1 MSWTGLAPPGAFS
14 LTGPSAVFADIE
26 SAIRGTKG
34 VSRVTSSGLLH
45 TKACTLKRRGQ
56 VKERAMSLPVRSSR
70 KRDQTSQQ
78 NELADSAAR
87 RVQRPAPLRQAVY
100 DAIVELIVQGTLQ
113 RGQHLVEK
121 ELAEYLGV
129 SRQPVREALQRLQ
142 TDGWI
147 ELRPAQGA
155 FVHIP
160 SEEEV
165 DQLLG
170 VRTVLETYSARLA
183 AERATPEDVNQLWE
197 LQQDGLDALAAND
210 SEGSVTANAALHAL
224 ITTLTGNTVLAE
236 HIGLVERKWRW
247 YYLPIA
253 QPRGQ
258 DAWSEHA
265 ELIKAIAAGDA
276 ERASDIMSRHTERTR
291 QVYHEQRLAKGDT
304 E

>member
-1 MSWTGLAPPGAFS
+1 
-14 LTGPSAVFADIE
+14 
-26 SAIRGTKG
+26 
-34 VSRVTSSGLLH
+34 
-45 TKACTLKRRGQ
+45 
-56 VKERAMSLPVRSSR
+56 MSLPARSPR

-78 NELADSAAR
+78 TVLVDSAAR

-100 DAIVELIVQGTLQ
+100 DAIVELIVHGTLQ
-113 RGQHLVEK
+113 RGQHLVES

-155 FVHIP
+155 FVHTP
-160 SEEEV
+160 SEDEV
-165 DQLLG
+165 DHLLG

-183 AERATPEDVNQLWE
+183 AERATPEDVNRLWE
-197 LQQDGLDALAAND
+197 LQQDGLDALAADD
-210 SEGSVTANAALHAL
+210 SEGSVAANAALHGT
-224 ITTLTGNTVLAE
+224 ITALTGNTVLAE

-253 QPRGQ
+253 QPRGH

-291 QVYHEQRLAKGDT
+291 QVYHEQRLAKADA

>member
-1 MSWTGLAPPGAFS
+1 MSVPAPSP
-14 LTGPSAVFADIE
+14 
-26 SAIRGTKG
+26 
-34 VSRVTSSGLLH
+34 
-45 TKACTLKRRGQ
+45 
-56 VKERAMSLPVRSSR
+56 R
-70 KRDQTSQQ
+70 KRDQTSRQ
-78 NELADSAAR
+78 NVLADSAAR

-100 DAIVELIVQGTLQ
+100 DAIVELIVHGTLQ
-113 RGQHLVEK
+113 RGQHLVEN

-147 ELRPAQGA
+147 DLRPAQGA
-155 FVHIP
+155 FVHTP
-160 SEEEV
+160 SEDEV

-183 AERATPEDVNQLWE
+183 AENATAADVNRLWE
-197 LQQDGLDALAAND
+197 LQQDGLNALAAND
-210 SEGSVTANAALHAL
+210 SEGLVAANAALHAH
-224 ITTLTGNTVLAE
+224 INAIAGNTVLAR
-236 HIGLVERKWRW
+236 HIGLVERRWRW

-258 DAWSEHA
+258 SAWTEHA

-276 ERASDIMSRHTERTR
+276 DLASSIMNRHTDRTR
-291 QVYHEQRLAKGDT
+291 QVYHEQRLAKSIP

>member
-1 MSWTGLAPPGAFS
+1 MSVPAP
-14 LTGPSAVFADIE
+14 
-26 SAIRGTKG
+26 
-34 VSRVTSSGLLH
+34 SR
-45 TKACTLKRRGQ
+45 
-56 VKERAMSLPVRSSR
+56 R
-70 KRDQTSQQ
+70 KRDQTSRE
-78 NELADSAAR
+78 NVLADSAAR

-100 DAIVELIVQGTLQ
+100 DAIVELIVHGTLH
-113 RGQHLVEK
+113 RGQHLVEN

-155 FVHIP
+155 FVHTP

-183 AERATPEDVNQLWE
+183 AEHATPEDVNRLWE

-210 SEGSVTANAALHAL
+210 TEGLVAANAALHAA
-224 ITTLTGNTVLAE
+224 ITALAGNTVLAE

-258 DAWSEHA
+258 SAWSEHA

-276 ERASDIMSRHTERTR
+276 ERATDIMSQHTERTR
-291 QVYHEQRLAKGDT
+291 QAYHEQRLAKADA

>member
-1 MSWTGLAPPGAFS
+1 MSESWQAAGTSGRYS
-14 LTGPSAVFADIE
+14 LTPDWRLPAVFCIP
-26 SAIRGTKG
+26 KP
-34 VSRVTSSGLLH
+34 VPWYSSVALE
-45 TKACTLKRRGQ
+45 
-56 VKERAMSLPVRSSR
+56 ERAMSLPARGPR
-70 KRDQTSQQ
+70 NRDQASRQ
-78 NELADSAAR
+78 NVLADGAAR

-160 SEEEV
+160 SEVEV

-170 VRTVLETYSARLA
+170 VRSVLETYSARLA
-183 AERATPEDVNQLWE
+183 AERATPEDVNRLWE
-197 LQQDGLDALAAND
+197 LQQDGLNALAAKD
-210 SEGSVTANAALHAL
+210 PEALVAANAALHVSITAL
-224 ITTLTGNTVLAE
+224 AGNAVLAE

-253 QPRGQ
+253 QPRGH

-265 ELIKAIAAGDA
+265 ELIKAIAANDA
-276 ERASDIMSRHTERTR
+276 DQATDIMSRHTERTR
-291 QVYHEQRLAKGDT
+291 QVYREQRLAKAGP